1 MTSKN
6 LCKVLDNHELYKI
19 FGNNQ
24 CIRLFKCFLDPEL
37 MCTKVEDLSQDQI
50 QLLENKGVLQGL
62 KVEEQIDPIYN
73 LFKEGECFLILLR
86 SL

>member
-1 MTSKN
+1 
-6 LCKVLDNHELYKI
+6 
-19 FGNNQ
+19 
-24 CIRLFKCFLDPEL
+24 